1 MLMMV
6 YVEYI
11 SRQPGIDLADFQET
25 FKKVQQGWESNFSED
40 QLILN
45 AARTWRL
52 GPQPEYLTVWCSP
65 HAGFD
70 RLDDWERTFRRRDSD
85 NYGYNSP
92 LRRVARMEY
101 AGCYE
106 ALVTPIKA
114 RRGIYY
120 VERFLP
126 IRSSAAIRSFFEKR
140 AAHHSD
146 LTLNLLLR
154 RLGRLAPDP
163 GGLAV
168 WILPKFAS
176 LAKIAQEVDDIK
188 DPVELVEAGVYV
200 DVGEEV
206 V

>member
-1 MLMMV
+1 MV

-11 SRQPGIDLADFQET
+11 SRRPGIELADFQET
-25 FKKVQQGWESNFSED
+25 FKKVQEGWESSFSED

-65 HAGFD
+65 HAGFA
-70 RLDDWERTFRRRDSD
+70 RLDDWERTFRRRDSN

-101 AGCYE
+101 AGWYE
-106 ALVTPIKA
+106 ALVTPTRA

-120 VERFLP
+120 LELFRPVKT
-126 IRSSAAIRSFFEKR
+126 SSAIHKFFEER
-140 AAHHSD
+140 APNHKD
-146 LTLNLLLR
+146 FTLNLLLR

-168 WILPKFAS
+168 WTVPSFAS
-176 LAKIAQEVDDIK
+176 LCEIAQELEDVK
-188 DPVELVEAGVYV
+188 EPVELVGAGVYV

>member
-1 MLMMV
+1 MI

-11 SRQPGIDLADFQET
+11 SRRPGIELADFHET
-25 FKKVQQGWESNFSED
+25 FKKVQEGWESSFSED

-45 AARTWRL
+45 AARTWRI
-52 GPQPEYLTVWCSP
+52 GPQPEYLTVWWSP
-65 HAGFD
+65 QAGFA

-106 ALVTPIKA
+106 ALVTPTRA

-120 VERFLP
+120 VEGFRP
-126 IRSSAAIRSFFEKR
+126 AKSSASIRSFFEER
-140 AAHHSD
+140 AARHND

-168 WILPKFAS
+168 WTLPRFAS
-176 LAKIAQEVDDIK
+176 LEEIAQEFDDIK
-188 DPVELVEAGVYV
+188 EPVELVEAGVYV

>member
-1 MLMMV
+1 MV

-11 SRQPGIDLADFQET
+11 SRRSGIELADFQET
-25 FKKVQQGWESNFSED
+25 FKKVQEGWESSFSED

-65 HAGFD
+65 QAGFA

-106 ALVTPIKA
+106 ALVTPTRA
-114 RRGIYY
+114 RKGIYY
-120 VERFLP
+120 VEMFRP
-126 IRSSAAIRSFFEKR
+126 ASTSSAIRKLFEKR
-140 AAHHSD
+140 ASNHNKF
-146 LTLNLLLR
+146 TLNLLAR
-154 RLGRLAPDP
+154 RQGKLAPDP

-168 WILPKFAS
+168 WTVPKFAS
-176 LAKIAQEVDDIK
+176 LEEIAQELEEVAR
-188 DPVELVEAGVYV
+188 PVELVGAGVYV